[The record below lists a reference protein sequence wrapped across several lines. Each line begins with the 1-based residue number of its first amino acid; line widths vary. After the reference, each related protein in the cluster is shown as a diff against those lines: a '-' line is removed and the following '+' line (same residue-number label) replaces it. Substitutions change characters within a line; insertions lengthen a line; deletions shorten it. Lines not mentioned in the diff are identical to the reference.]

1 MERIATDG
9 CHYEVA
15 SAEDLVFFFG
25 DMADQING
33 QKYIYVRIA
42 CPVDVSVTYNGETL
56 NSSENNQNLRTAFG
70 TLTFEENDEALSE
83 GADDRVKV
91 LRLKEGIDYDLELV
105 GTGRGIM
112 NYTIGFMDEAGEYSD
127 LRKFENVKITKN
139 TEIDTVAGVS
149 SESVLNIDEDGDG
162 KYDLKLRAG
171 ENGYGEEVVIENW
184 VYLAVICACIL
195 VLIDVILIIV
205 LKNRKRKKGR

>member
-1 MERIATDG
+1 M
-9 CHYEVA
+9 
-15 SAEDLVFFFG
+15 
-25 DMADQING
+25 
-33 QKYIYVRIA
+33 
-42 CPVDVSVTYNGETL
+42 
-56 NSSENNQNLRTAFG
+56 
-70 TLTFEENDEALSE
+70 SE